1 MTILALISKMF
12 ISSVYSATYLYVTEL
27 APTEVRNTMMALG
40 LFIGRLGKSCAP
52 LSPLLV
58 G

>member
-1 MTILALISKMF
+1 MTILALVAKLF
-12 ISSVYSATYLYVTEL
+12 ISAVYSATYLYVTEL
-27 APTEVRNTMMALG
+27 APTDVRHTMMALG
-40 LFIGRLGKSCAP
+40 LFVGRLGKSSAP